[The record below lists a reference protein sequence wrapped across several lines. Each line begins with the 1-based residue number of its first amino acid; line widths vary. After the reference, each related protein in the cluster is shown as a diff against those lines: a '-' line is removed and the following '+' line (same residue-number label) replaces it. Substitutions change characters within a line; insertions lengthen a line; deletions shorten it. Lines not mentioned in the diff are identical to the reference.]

1 LSFAGFLQKA
11 TFFVFLATAAR
22 TRGITTNFYHGGI
35 FLIFSLAGSLIV
47 MQIRYATNLSAEQ
60 YVQQQGWKAAKLNR
74 CPLHP
79 QGGCGFCKNGSY
91 MRKFPDGAK
100 IARWYCADGH
110 MSFSLL
116 PDCLASRLSGSLIE
130 TEDVLTE
137 VENSPGQEAAA
148 ENIRID
154 IILPSALR
162 WIRRRIFLVKV
173 SLSMLIE
180 LLPELFADC
189 NPSILSFQLALNVD
203 YVLPE
208 LRKVASSYL
217 PILPPPLGF
226 GPRPKTKKSKNHF
239 QHKTGTDPPSIRC

>member
-1 LSFAGFLQKA
+1 
-11 TFFVFLATAAR
+11 
-22 TRGITTNFYHGGI
+22 
-35 FLIFSLAGSLIV
+35 
-47 MQIRYATNLSAEQ
+47 MQIRYATDLSAEQ
-60 YVQQQGWKAAKLNR
+60 YVQQQGWHAATLNQ

-91 MRKFPDGAK
+91 TRKFPVGAK
-100 IARWYCADGH
+100 IARWYCAAGH

-137 VENSPGQEAAA
+137 VENSPTQEAAA
-148 ENIRID
+148 DNIRID

-162 WIRRRIFLVKV
+162 WIRRRVFLVKA
-173 SLSMLIE
+173 SLTMLID

-189 NPSILSFQLALNVD
+189 NPNILSFQSLLNVD

-208 LRKVASSYL
+208 LRQVASSYL

-226 GPRPKTKKSKNHF
+226 GPRPETKKSKKSHF
-239 QHKTGTDPPSIRC
+239 QHKTGTDPPNIKC

>member
-1 LSFAGFLQKA
+1 
-11 TFFVFLATAAR
+11 
-22 TRGITTNFYHGGI
+22 
-35 FLIFSLAGSLIV
+35 
-47 MQIRYATNLSAEQ
+47 MQIRYATDLSAEQ
-60 YVQQQGWKAAKLNR
+60 YVEQQGWKSATLTH

-91 MRKFPDGAK
+91 RRKFPDGTK

-116 PDCLASRLSGSLIE
+116 PDCLASRLSGSLINI
-130 TEDVLTE
+130 EDVLTE
-137 VENSPGQEAAA
+137 VENSPTQEAAA

-162 WIRRRIFLVKV
+162 WIRRRVFLVKA

-189 NPSILSFQLALNVD
+189 HPSILSFQLVLNVD
-203 YVLPE
+203 FVLPE
-208 LRKVASSYL
+208 LRQVASSYL
-217 PILPPPLGF
+217 ATLPPPLGF
-226 GPRPKTKKSKNHF
+226 GPRPKTKKLKKNHF